1 MPKTTP
7 LARSGRFWTLVLVSS
22 LLVPALD
29 LGAQTTLPTRTPIPI
44 PTPTPP
50 PDLKVKV
57 KVVEVVKSGSTITVN
72 PVKVK
77 LKRKQEIVVW
87 VTNGLALKVEFKK
100 GNPPPVNPFTDL
112 VCKGRF
118 CAALTPPDVLG
129 VFNYNVTVDGVLLD
143 PNVEVVP

>member
-1 MPKTTP
+1 MTNAARPT
-7 LARSGRFWTLVLVSS
+7 RSGRFRILVLVSS
-22 LLVPALD
+22 FLVPALE
-29 LGAQTTLPTRTPIPI
+29 LGAQTTP
-44 PTPTPP
+44 PTPTPV

-57 KVVEVVKSGSTITVN
+57 KVVEVIKSGSTITVN

-87 VTNGLALKVEFKK
+87 VTNGAALKVEFKK
-100 GNPPPVNPFTDL
+100 TNPPPVNPFVDL
-112 VCKGRF
+112 TCKGRF

-129 VFNYNVTVDGVLLD
+129 VFNYNVTVDGVLVD

>member
-1 MPKTTP
+1 MTNATHPT
-7 LARSGRFWTLVLVSS
+7 RSGRFWTFVLVSA
-22 LLVPALD
+22 LLIPAH
-29 LGAQTTLPTRTPIPI
+29 LGAQTTP
-44 PTPTPP
+44 PTPTPTP
-50 PDLKVKV
+50 SAENIKVKV

-87 VTNGLALKVEFKK
+87 VTNGLARKVEFKK
-100 GNPPPVNPFTDL
+100 NNPPPVNPFTDL

>member
-7 LARSGRFWTLVLVSS
+7 VSRPGRFWTFLLVSS
-22 LLVPALD
+22 LFVPAWE
-29 LGAQTTLPTRTPIPI
+29 LGAQTAQ

-50 PDLKVKV
+50 AETLKMKV
-57 KVVEVVKSGSTITVN
+57 KVVEVVKTGAIVTVN

-77 LKRKQEIVVW
+77 IKRRQEIVVW
-87 VTNGLALKVEFKK
+87 VTNGVSLKVEFKK

>member
-1 MPKTTP
+1 MTKATH
-7 LARSGRFWTLVLVSS
+7 GRFWTLVLVSS
-22 LLVPALD
+22 LLVPALE
-29 LGAQTTLPTRTPIPI
+29 LGAQTVQ
-44 PTPTPP
+44 PTPTSPA
-50 PDLKVKV
+50 DALKVKV
-57 KVVEVVKSGSTITVN
+57 RVVEVVKTGSTITVN

-77 LKRKQEIVVW
+77 VKRKQEIVVW
-87 VTNGLALKVEFKK
+87 VTNGLSLKVEFKK
-100 GNPPPVNPFTDL
+100 TNPPPVNPFTDL